1 MKQLKGY
8 VATLD
13 VLGFSDLLQRDGYAQ
28 QLQNYMTCV
37 NDVIRPAT
45 GRAKC
50 VVFSDSIV
58 LTSPEGS
65 GKEDGDE
72 VFDDMIRTCSAAF
85 RALLKNGIPV
95 RGAVAFGR
103 YWREARQGSVFL
115 AGRPI
120 VEAYRCE
127 RSSNWVGILLC
138 ESVLHEQQHIDSRT
152 WLPDLSEEDAVE
164 GLTEAELEES
174 VHPVALRLRP
184 ATVPFLDSETRTV
197 GELSGYGVVPLEL
210 NDTTATASRTVAS
223 ARVAL
228 RDLRL
233 KAPQPRAQSKYVAS
247 LGWLEGVLKQL
258 TQLSSAH
265 RKIRKAAKT
274 RASGNA

>member
-1 MKQLKGY
+1 MRQLKGY

-13 VLGFSDLLQRDGYAQ
+13 VLGFADLLQRDGYSHE
-28 QLQNYMTCV
+28 LKNYLTCV
-37 NDVIRPAT
+37 NEVIRPAK
-45 GRAKC
+45 GKAEC

-58 LTSPEGS
+58 LTSPEEPDSDDDG
-65 GKEDGDE
+65 ED
-72 VFDDMIRTCSAAF
+72 VFADMIRTCSAAF

-120 VEAYRCE
+120 VEAYQCE

-138 ESVLHEQQHIDSRT
+138 PSVIHKQSNLGQRT
-152 WLPDLSEEDAVE
+152 YLPEASDKE
-164 GLTEAELEES
+164 GLEELTATQLEEYIDTL
-174 VHPVALRLRP
+174 ALRLQP
-184 ATVPFLDSETRTV
+184 ATVPFLDSETRTI
-197 GELSGYGVVPLEL
+197 GELSGYAVVPLEL
-210 NDTTATASRTVAS
+210 DDTSATAAKTVSS

-247 LGWLEGVLKQL
+247 LTWLDGIYGPLASL
-258 TQLSSAH
+258 ARLH
-265 RKIRKAAKT
+265 RQIKKAAKM
-274 RASGNA
+274 RAS